1 MVQKCLRYLWPDHGR
16 ESPMGLVACGV
27 THLIAPY
34 DSQRWRKMSLQQLL
48 HRVGSDEW
56 KLRLRGRRVM
66 VDCMGMTP
74 PDMAGVCNACS
85 ELSRLKDCAGVIF
98 VLKNDSDEELGV
110 ALTPSCTRGGR
121 RRGQD

>member
-1 MVQKCLRYLWPDHGR
+1 
-16 ESPMGLVACGV
+16 
-27 THLIAPY
+27 
-34 DSQRWRKMSLQQLL
+34 
-48 HRVGSDEW
+48 
-56 KLRLRGRRVM
+56 M

-85 ELSRLKDCAGVIF
+85 ELSRLKDYGGVIF

>member
-1 MVQKCLRYLWPDHGR
+1 
-16 ESPMGLVACGV
+16 
-27 THLIAPY
+27 
-34 DSQRWRKMSLQQLL
+34 
-48 HRVGSDEW
+48 
-56 KLRLRGRRVM
+56 
-66 VDCMGMTP
+66 MGMTP

-85 ELSRLKDCAGVIF
+85 ELARLKDYAGVIF